1 VDSPNLAEAREG
13 IRRIIRDGKRA
24 SDVVMR
30 MRALFKKAPAAK
42 EPVDINEI
50 IQEVLTLTQTELKR
64 EGVSL
69 RTQFADNLPIVIG
82 DKIQLQQV
90 ILNLVI
96 NGIEAMSGEGPREL
110 CVVSRK
116 LTQVPHGSDQ
126 KTIEEKASRKRE
138 SSFLLVEVRDSG
150 PGLNATEMEHV
161 FETFYTTKPQGMGI
175 GLAISRSII
184 EAHQG
189 RLWATAN
196 APRGAIFQF
205 TLPV

>member
-1 VDSPNLAEAREG
+1 MGKGLATWSCVCG
-13 IRRIIRDGKRA
+13 L
-24 SDVVMR
+24 SS
-30 MRALFKKAPAAK
+30 KKVPAAK

-50 IQEVLTLTQTELKR
+50 IQEVLALTQTELQR

-96 NGIEAMSGEGPREL
+96 NAIEAMRRVDEGPREL

-116 LTQVPHGSDQ
+116 PTQVPDGSDQ
-126 KTIEEKASRKRE
+126 KTNEENASRKPE
-138 SSFLLVEVRDSG
+138 SSFLLFEVRDLG

-161 FETFYTTKPQGMGI
+161 FETFYSTKPQGMGM

-196 APRGAIFQF
+196 VPRGAVFQF

>member
-1 VDSPNLAEAREG
+1 L
-13 IRRIIRDGKRA
+13 
-24 SDVVMR
+24 
-30 MRALFKKAPAAK
+30 
-42 EPVDINEI
+42 
-50 IQEVLTLTQTELKR
+50 QR

-96 NGIEAMSGEGPREL
+96 NGIEAMSRVDEGSREL
-110 CVVSRK
+110 CVVSRNP
-116 LTQVPHGSDQ
+116 TQGGPDQ
-126 KTIEEKASRKRE
+126 KTIEENASRNPE
-138 SSFLLVEVRDSG
+138 SSLLLVEVRDSG

-161 FETFYTTKPQGMGI
+161 FQTFYTTKPQGMGM

-184 EAHQG
+184 EAHHG

-196 APRGAIFQF
+196 TPRGAVFRF
-205 TLPV
+205 ALPIDDE